1 MFFPG
6 GNRTTQLYIIAS
18 DNASTQKS
26 VLFFKYLPQAKHYA
40 TFKTVTAVWISE
52 LVPGVWK
59 IFKFQWTLT
68 FLSCHQLLCKG
79 FRYNQQ
85 RIGHSRS
92 LNVIIYFRFSG
103 ILFLKFMNKALP
115 RSNTLSEAF
124 CINIKCSIIIITLC
138 MSADW
143 YSSVIYGHV
152 LAQIPLFLEND
163 VYNSWYCSLWLCS
176 PYRGYVGNVGVFLL
190 IPVPE
195 LVSHIRG

>member
-1 MFFPG
+1 MTSQVNLLCSSLEETVPLSSILLPPITPRHKKVFYFL
-6 GNRTTQLYIIAS
+6 NIYLKQSIMQLS
-18 DNASTQKS
+18 KQ
-26 VLFFKYLPQAKHYA
+26 F
-40 TFKTVTAVWISE
+40 SE

-124 CINIKCSIIIITLC
+124 CIKIKCSIIIITLC

-152 LAQIPLFLEND
+152 LAQIPLFWEND
-163 VYNSWYCSLWLCS
+163 VFNSWHCFLW
-176 PYRGYVGNVGVFLL
+176 YVPFIVNM
-190 IPVPE
+190 
-195 LVSHIRG
+195 